1 MRRLFGLKK
10 KTGRRECWLPAAVMA
25 VALGIVMAAGQAVT
39 AMALETGAY
48 LVTVKPSYRNPATG
62 AIDDPGNNE
71 AIGQGMTER
80 MCGSTGLL
88 EVDDSG
94 GMYLTV
100 RYYLSQFIKN
110 VSFEE
115 DMQGSFTTL
124 PHEEMQTRAA
134 VEGASDLE
142 EKYGYTDYRIPINS
156 MESVFRGKA
165 YIDAMGRD
173 VVYFFTFS
181 DPVKGSGDF
190 KVSASRTGDSAAPET
205 QGAEL
210 PAQGA
215 AEPDEALHAEPADEE
230 GREIR
235 DTGASGTGSNGSGH
249 ADDPVTG
256 IPGKPSGKTS
266 SGVSSLPAEPEPDD
280 QGEDFSLDT
289 RYDLSA
295 VPVKEARKLVD
306 PMLEKATGITGG
318 TYKHD
323 IGTSAASMGTMDEG
337 SNGNRTVMIVLLAAA
352 FLLLL
357 QYAVSALRRDGGKRA
372 SPGQYPENAEKSE
385 RGGRA

>member
-1 MRRLFGLKK
+1 MKK
-10 KTGRRECWLPAAVMA
+10 KAGKAGNRLPAAVMA
-25 VALGIVMAAGQAVT
+25 VALGIVMAAGQAMT
-39 AMALETGAY
+39 AMALETGTY

-94 GMYLTV
+94 RMHLTV

-115 DMQGSFTTL
+115 DMQGSFTAL

-156 MESVFRGKA
+156 MDSVFRGKA

-181 DPVKGSGDF
+181 DPVQGSGDF
-190 KVSASRTGDSAAPET
+190 KVSASRTWDPAAPET
-205 QGAEL
+205 QGAET
-210 PAQGA
+210 QGGT
-215 AEPDEALHAEPADEE
+215 AEPDEASYAEAAAEE
-230 GREIR
+230 GGESREAE
-235 DTGASGTGSNGSGH
+235 ASGGNGSGRR
-249 ADDPVTG
+249 DDPVTG
-256 IPGKPSGKTS
+256 IPEKPSGQTS
-266 SGVSSLPAEPEPDD
+266 SGVSSLPAEQEPDG

-306 PMLEKATGITGG
+306 PMLEKATGITGS
-318 TYKHD
+318 TYKRD
-323 IGTSAASMGTMDEG
+323 IGTSASSMGTKDEG
-337 SNGNRTVMIVLLAAA
+337 SNGNRTVMIALLAAA

-357 QYAVSALRRDGGKRA
+357 QYAVSALRRDGGKKA
-372 SPGQYPENAEKSE
+372 SLGRYPENVGKSE